1 LRRRIVAA
9 TFNSIEGHGIRANVD
24 PVLIE
29 ICDFPRGLD
38 IQTNTRSAPG
48 FECKEV
54 SPVRLIS
61 LNVGRP
67 RLVVYRGKTINTG
80 IFKQPIS
87 GPVQL
92 QSLNVDGDRQADLS
106 VHGGIYKAVYAYPS
120 EHYPFWR
127 QEIPDVDLPWG
138 MFGENLTTAGLS
150 EDELH
155 VGDRLQI
162 GSSIVMVRQPRTPC
176 YKLAAKFQ
184 RDDMIERFLLSG
196 RSGFYFSVEQEGSVA
211 AEDAFE
217 LLTRNQDAIT
227 ISEMNRLF
235 VREKYHQDLLR
246 KAVHT
251 AALPE
256 NWREYF
262 AERLNQPAVASG
274 STSESR

>member
-1 LRRRIVAA
+1 M
-9 TFNSIEGHGIRANVD
+9 
-24 PVLIE
+24 
-29 ICDFPRGLD
+29 
-38 IQTNTRSAPG
+38 
-48 FECKEV
+48 
-54 SPVRLIS
+54 RLIS

-155 VGDRLQI
+155 VGDRLRI

-184 RDDMIERFLLSG
+184 RDDIIERFLLSG

-217 LLTRNQDAIT
+217 LLTRNPDAIT

-235 VREKYHQDLLR
+235 VREKYNQDLLR

>member
-1 LRRRIVAA
+1 
-9 TFNSIEGHGIRANVD
+9 
-24 PVLIE
+24 
-29 ICDFPRGLD
+29 
-38 IQTNTRSAPG
+38 
-48 FECKEV
+48 
-54 SPVRLIS
+54 VRLIS

-67 RLVVYRGKTINTG
+67 RLVVYNGKTINTG

-87 GPVQL
+87 VPVQL
-92 QSLNVDGDRQADLS
+92 RSLNLDGDRQADLS
-106 VHGGIYKAVYAYPS
+106 VHGGIFKAVYAYPS

-127 QEIPDVDLPWG
+127 QEMPGADLPWG
-138 MFGENLTTAGLS
+138 TFGENFTTSGLS

-211 AEDAFE
+211 AEDAFQ
-217 LLTRNQDAIT
+217 LLTRNPDGIT

-235 VREKYHQDLLR
+235 VREKYNQDLLR

-262 AERLNQPAVASG
+262 AERLGQPAVAS
-274 STSESR
+274 SPVSESR